1 MSLKVIYSSRKD
13 VIDVYPA
20 VIKGS
25 PIMTAESA
33 N

>member
-1 MSLKVIYSSRKD
+1 MSLKVIYSSKKD
-13 VIDVYPA
+13 LIDVYPT

-25 PIMTAESA
+25 PKMTAESA